1 MTMRAWFVLPLLLGV
16 TASAAI
22 AQERG
27 VTPPAAVVVE
37 SLPPSDYPW
46 LLSYYP
52 LVGGGLGGGPVV
64 VARVRYFQPSPYEE
78 RSTYRA
84 DLTVE
89 GGLGLH
95 GSRMFQTRL
104 RAPLLSPNLRV
115 NARAGARR
123 NTRENFFG
131 LGNSTVLEKDLPE
144 EERLR
149 YRVQETRYQ
158 FLADVTHR
166 IKGPLHFSVGGGVE
180 YTRYIPLAGTT
191 LFASTFGDE
200 EAGTD
205 ALIGGTLVF
214 DTRDNEYDPRNGM
227 VVETGLQFGSGG
239 DGYSRL
245 YGMARG
251 YKMLGV
257 RTQVAARIGASQL
270 YGEPPLSARYELPA
284 WEDVLGMYGGSS
296 TNRGLRSS
304 RYLGTG
310 ALFGNIE
317 LRRELFTSKN
327 AAAVSV
333 LVYLDAGRVFEGEKL
348 RLTGHGLHVGA
359 GAGLVLRILRSTSIV
374 FDVARGSDG
383 IRFNI
388 GSGWAF

>member
-1 MTMRAWFVLPLLLGV
+1 MRAWFVLLAGFGT
-16 TASAAI
+16 TASGAA

-104 RAPLLSPNLRV
+104 RAPLLTPNLRV

-131 LGNSTVLEKDLPE
+131 LGNSTVQDFELPE
-144 EERLR
+144 EDRLR

-166 IKGPLHFSVGGGVE
+166 VTGPFLVALGGGIE
-180 YTRYIPLAGTT
+180 HTRYLSLAPNT
-191 LFASTFGDE
+191 LFGSTIGE
-200 EAGTD
+200 EVTGTD
-205 ALIGGTLVF
+205 ALIGGTLIL
-214 DTRDNEYDPRNGM
+214 DTRDNEYDPGNGI
-227 VVETGLQFGSGG
+227 VAETGLQFGSGG
-239 DGYSRL
+239 DGYSRF
-245 YGMARG
+245 YGMVRG
-251 YKMLGV
+251 YKMLNV
-257 RTQVAARIGASQL
+257 QTQVAARLGASQL
-270 YGEPPLSARYELPA
+270 YGDFPLSARYELPA

-296 TNRGLRSS
+296 SNRGIRSS
-304 RYLGTG
+304 RYLGSG
-310 ALFGNIE
+310 VLFGNLE
-317 LRRELFTSKN
+317 LRRQLLTSKN
-327 AAAVSV
+327 AAALTAIVFV
-333 LVYLDAGRVFEGEKL
+333 DAGRVFEGEKV
-348 RLTGHGLHVGA
+348 RLTGDEIHVGA
-359 GAGLVLRILRSTSIV
+359 GVGLALRILRSTSIV
-374 FDVARGSDG
+374 VDVARGSDT

>member
-1 MTMRAWFVLPLLLGV
+1 MSTRATSFLLLIAGLGV
-16 TASAAI
+16 SSAV
-22 AQERG
+22 AQTPG
-27 VTPPAAVVVE
+27 VTPPPAVVVE

-52 LVGGGLGGGPVV
+52 LVGGGLGGGPTV

-89 GGLGLH
+89 GGIGFH
-95 GSRMFQTRL
+95 GSRMFQARF
-104 RAPLLSPNLRV
+104 RAPLLTPNLRV

-131 LGNSTVLEKDLPE
+131 LGNSTVQEFDLPE
-144 EERLR
+144 EDQLR
-149 YRVQETRYQ
+149 YRVLETRYL

-166 IKGPLHFSVGGGVE
+166 ITGPFLFALGGGVE
-180 YTRYIPLAGTT
+180 HTRYISLAPSS
-191 LFASTFGDE
+191 LFASSFGE
-200 EAGTD
+200 ELTGTD
-205 ALIGGTLVF
+205 ALAGGTLIL
-214 DTRDNEYDPRNGM
+214 DTRDNEFDPQNG
-227 VVETGLQFGSGG
+227 VVAETGLQFGSGG

-245 YGMARG
+245 YGMVRG
-251 YKMLGV
+251 YKTLGT

-270 YGEPPLSARYELPA
+270 YGDPPLSARYELPA

-296 TNRGLRSS
+296 TNRGLRTS

-310 ALFGNIE
+310 VLFSSLE

-327 AAAVSV
+327 AAAVSGILFV
-333 LVYLDAGRVFEGEKL
+333 DAGRVFEGENV
-348 RLTGHGLHVGA
+348 RLTGRGLHVGA
-359 GAGLVLRILRSTSIV
+359 GAGLALRILRSTSIV
-374 FDVARGSDG
+374 VDVARGSDT

>member
-166 IKGPLHFSVGGGVE
+166 IKGPLHVGVGGGVE
-180 YTRYIPLAGTT
+180 YTRYVPLSGTT
-191 LFASTFGDE
+191 LFGSTFGDE

-205 ALIGGTLVF
+205 ALIGGTLVL

-257 RTQVAARIGASQL
+257 RTQVAARVGASQL
-270 YGEPPLSARYELPA
+270 YGEPPLSALYELPA
-284 WEDVLGMYGGSS
+284 WEDVLGMYGGSG

-333 LVYLDAGRVFEGEKL
+333 LVYLDAGRVFEGEKV
-348 RLTGHGLHVGA
+348 RLTGDGLHVGA

>member
-1 MTMRAWFVLPLLLGV
+1 MTMRARFVLPLLLGV
-16 TASAAI
+16 TASAAT

-205 ALIGGTLVF
+205 ALIGGTLVL

-257 RTQVAARIGASQL
+257 RTQMAARIGASQL

-348 RLTGHGLHVGA
+348 RLTGDGLHVGA